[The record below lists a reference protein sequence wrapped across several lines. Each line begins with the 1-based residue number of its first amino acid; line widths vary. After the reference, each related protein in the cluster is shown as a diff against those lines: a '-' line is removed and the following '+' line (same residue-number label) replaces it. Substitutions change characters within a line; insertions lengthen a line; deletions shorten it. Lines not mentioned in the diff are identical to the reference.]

1 MPLLHAPTQKC
12 LPPQGIVVCLTK
24 GRVTIAA
31 KMDTTKATKFRD
43 EVGSFNVRLSNN
55 KKIQSKLL
63 QCMAIKFAVLIITW
77 M

>member
-43 EVGSFNVRLSNN
+43 EVSSFNVWLSNKN
-55 KKIQSKLL
+55 K
-63 QCMAIKFAVLIITW
+63 
-77 M
+77 